1 MEEGAEVAET
11 YEYRGRDQSGKVVTG
26 TLLADNEQ
34 LVLNRLREMGY
45 VPLKVQAKAAGMRR
59 QIRLRS
65 KPRLKD
71 LSIFSRQFATMVNS
85 GLPILRALAILEQ
98 QTSSPIIR
106 PAIRDVRGDIERGS
120 SLSAAMGKHPKVFN
134 NLYVA
139 MVRSG
144 EAGGVLE
151 AVLDRLAANLER
163 EVALRQ
169 RIKSAMTYPVVVLG
183 FVSLILL
190 AMLVFIVPQF
200 KDIYKNLGGT
210 LPLPT
215 RILLKVSDLLI
226 HKAPF
231 ILVAVGIG
239 VFFLRR
245 YFKTPAGRA
254 QWDAFKLRVPIFGP
268 LFHKTALA
276 RFSRVLGVLS
286 KSGVPILQSLEVTAE
301 VVNNSQVS
309 KAIMDVQQSVKQGE
323 TLSKP
328 LGRHGVFPPMVVQM
342 LAVGEET
349 GSIDTML
356 EKVATFYDE
365 EVAATVDSLTS
376 LIEPVLIFF
385 VGGAVGLAV
394 IALYLPMFNIIN
406 LIK

>member
-1 MEEGAEVAET
+1 VAET
-11 YEYRGRDQSGKVVTG
+11 FEYRVRDQSGKVVTG
-26 TLLADNEQ
+26 TLLADSEQ
-34 LVLNRLREMGY
+34 LVINRLREMGY
-45 VPLKVQAKAAGMRR
+45 VPIKVEAQGGGMRR
-59 QIRLRS
+59 EVRFRN
-65 KPRLKD
+65 KAKLKD
-71 LSIFSRQFATMVNS
+71 LALFSRQFSTMVNS
-85 GLPILRALAILEQ
+85 GLPILRALSILEQ
-98 QTSSPIIR
+98 QSSSTVITR
-106 PAIRDVRGDIERGS
+106 AIREVRGDIERGS

-151 AVLDRLAANLER
+151 AVLDRLANNLER

-169 RIKSAMTYPVVVLG
+169 RIKSAMTYPIVVLG

-190 AMLVFIVPQF
+190 AMLIFIVPQF
-200 KDIYKNLGGT
+200 QGIYKQLGGK

-215 RILLKVSDLLI
+215 RILLSVSDLVV
-226 HKAPF
+226 HKLPF
-231 ILVAVGIG
+231 LLVGLGIV
-239 VFFLRR
+239 VFLLRR
-245 YFKTPAGRA
+245 YVKTPGGRA

-276 RFSRVLGVLS
+276 RFSRVLSVLS

-356 EKVATFYDE
+356 EKVAQFYDA

>member
-1 MEEGAEVAET
+1 MAET
-11 YEYRGRDQSGKVVTG
+11 FEYRVRDQSGKVVTG
-26 TLLADNEQ
+26 TLLADSEQ
-34 LVLNRLREMGY
+34 LVINRLREMGY
-45 VPLKVQAKAAGMRR
+45 VPLKVEAQGGGMRR
-59 QIRLRS
+59 ELRLRT
-65 KPRLKD
+65 KPKLKD
-71 LSIFSRQFATMVNS
+71 LAIFSRQFSTMVNS
-85 GLPILRALAILEQ
+85 GLPILRALSILEQ
-98 QTSSPIIR
+98 QTSSGILTKAVR
-106 PAIRDVRGDIERGS
+106 QVRGDIERGS
-120 SLSAAMGKHPKVFN
+120 SLSAAMAKHPKVFN

-151 AVLDRLAANLER
+151 AVLERLAGNLER

-169 RIKSAMTYPVVVLG
+169 RIKSAMTYPIVVLG

-200 KDIYKNLGGT
+200 QGIYKTLGGK

-215 RILLKVSDLLI
+215 QILLKVSNLVVHRLPFLI
-226 HKAPF
+226 
-231 ILVAVGIG
+231 IGVGIV
-239 VFFLRR
+239 VFLLRR
-245 YFKTPAGRA
+245 YIKTPQGRM
-254 QWDAFKLRVPIFGP
+254 QWDTFKLRVPIFGP

-276 RFSRVLGVLS
+276 RFSRVLGVLN

-301 VVNNSQVS
+301 VVNNAQIS

-349 GSIDTML
+349 GAIDTML
-356 EKVATFYDE
+356 DKVATFYDE
-365 EVAATVDSLTS
+365 EVASTVDSLTS